1 MVETV
6 LGNISPITE
15 INLSEKETWVL
26 RTVTFVTTVDAVKV
40 VQCAAFV
47 RSQHVRG
54 RPVWIGINRY
64 TRAPVHLDRPNDR
77 DSSPNYHWECYE
89 GTGRGTDRAS
99 LPALRELAVQKGRR
113 APPIHMSAH
122 IEGWLARL
130 LLAAWT
136 KQSVSWPGQWMLA
149 SAFCSMVSVR
159 VDLVGWCLRLR
170 LELSLGRPAVSSDT
184 ARRVE

>member
-54 RPVWIGINRY
+54 RPVWIGINCY

-77 DSSPNYHWECYE
+77 DPSPNYHWECYE
-89 GTGRGTDRAS
+89 GTGRSTDRAS

-113 APPIHMSAH
+113 APRPFTCLHTSRAD
-122 IEGWLARL
+122 
-130 LLAAWT
+130 
-136 KQSVSWPGQWMLA
+136 WPGCCSQLEQNKVFPDQVSECSRRLSAQW
-149 SAFCSMVSVR
+149 CRCVSIWL
-159 VDLVGWCLRLR
+159 VDV
-170 LELSLGRPAVSSDT
+170 
-184 ARRVE
+184 